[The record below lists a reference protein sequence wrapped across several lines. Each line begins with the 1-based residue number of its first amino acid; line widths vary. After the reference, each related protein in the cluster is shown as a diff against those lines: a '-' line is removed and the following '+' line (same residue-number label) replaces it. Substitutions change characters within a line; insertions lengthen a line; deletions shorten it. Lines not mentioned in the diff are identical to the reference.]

1 MHEEDNE
8 MKIKKLANYFGVSRQ
23 AYYKAKKV
31 NIDMTLSEDICLKL
45 VKTERRQQPKVGG
58 KKLYHMLQDDLNK
71 LSYKISR
78 DKLFKLL
85 RDNGLLVI
93 KKRRY
98 TNTTN
103 SESANPI
110 YPNLLK
116 SKRIT
121 KVNEAFVADITY
133 IRVKN
138 GFVYLSIVSD
148 YKSRKIM
155 GYYVS
160 DNLSLNGP
168 LKALE
173 MAFKNAKIEDFSKT
187 IHHSDRGCQ
196 YRSKEYTGYLKENG
210 CKISMSRSGNPY
222 DNAVMERINGILKD
236 EFLLGET
243 YLDIDAVKKAVKQA
257 VKTYNERRPH
267 LSLNYKT
274 PASVYENGLNKQAA

>member
-1 MHEEDNE
+1 MN
-8 MKIKKLANYFGVSRQ
+8 IKQLTDYFGISRQ

-31 NIDMTLSEDICLKL
+31 NIAEELSEDICLKL
-45 VKTERRQQPKVGG
+45 VKTERHHQPKIGC

-71 LSYKISR
+71 LPYKISR
-78 DKLFKLL
+78 DKLFNLM
-85 RDNGLLVI
+85 RENELLV
-93 KKRRY
+93 KRKRRY
-98 TNTTN
+98 TITTN

-116 SKRIT
+116 GKSIT
-121 KVNEAFVADITY
+121 KVNEALVADITY

-148 YKSRKIM
+148 LESRKIM

-173 MAFKNAKIEDFSKT
+173 IAFKNAKIENFSET

-196 YRSKEYTGYLKENG
+196 YRSSQYTGYLKEKG

-236 EFLLGET
+236 EFLLDET

-274 PASVYENGLNKQAA
+274 PCSVYEDGLINQVA